1 MRLPALN
8 PLLAKE
14 GKWGGKE
21 FICLPQL
28 IENLK
33 IIFSN
38 FFLSRISL
46 RMIDAGKIIKLVCGN
61 KYSPMNASELTEHFK
76 IDDSESKQFR
86 ALLRELELKG
96 EIVRIKKEQYA
107 NPGKANLLVGR
118 LDANQRG
125 FGFVVPVRDG
135 ISDDIY
141 VDAEGMGSAM
151 HGDIVVV
158 RLPSSKMKKKG
169 RRKKRERE
177 RNVGRIIDV
186 LHRENETVV
195 GTLKKSRHFNYVA
208 PDNSKLPRDIYVS
221 MEDTKEAEHGDKVI
235 ARIDQWP
242 TRHLNAE
249 GTIIEV
255 LGRDGEPAVDIK
267 SIIHQFKLPF
277 KFDKN
282 ILAETQDLPLSISPD
297 ETSTRLDLRDELI
310 ITIDPEDA
318 KDFDD
323 AISLKKDKKGN
334 WLLGVYIADVSYYV
348 EQDSAVDAEARK
360 RGTSV
365 YLPGTVIP
373 MLPEVLSNGI
383 CSLKEGED
391 RLTKGVFFTYSPD
404 GSLLRSEIKHSVIN
418 VKKRLTY
425 HNATRIL
432 MESDEGD
439 TTPVTNLL
447 FEASSLAKLL
457 YKKRMEEGALEL
469 NLPEINIRVGE
480 DGKIDTIEKVKR
492 DISHIIIEEFMIAAN
507 QAVATF
513 MHQKNLPSVSRS
525 HPEPDEDEMLD
536 FAEFI
541 FNCKN
546 KRINPFDK
554 KRLQAF
560 LDEISDHPES
570 YIINLMLLRSL
581 KKAEYS
587 TTEES
592 HFALGLEHYAH
603 FTSPIR
609 RYPDLI
615 VHRLLDLFFQGQLKS
630 KRAKATW
637 NEKITGWAKHCS
649 ATEKIAQD
657 AEREIIKLKLLR
669 HLEEHADRVMEGVI
683 TGIQEYGLFV
693 QIDEFQLDGLVHIRT
708 LTDDFYKIDKKKL
721 SLVGDRSGK
730 VYGFGDVV
738 NVKIT
743 KIDLLKR
750 EVDFVIETGK
760 KRMSSM
766 EYRMM
771 KEKAKK

>member
-1 MRLPALN
+1 MVDS
-8 PLLAKE
+8 KTITQ
-14 GKWGGKE
+14 
-21 FICLPQL
+21 FICG
-28 IENLK
+28 
-33 IIFSN
+33 
-38 FFLSRISL
+38 R
-46 RMIDAGKIIKLVCGN
+46 R
-61 KYSPMNASELTEHFK
+61 YSPMSTSDLAEHFK
-76 IDDSESKQFR
+76 IDDSESQQFCD
-86 ALLRELELKG
+86 LLKELELKG

-107 NPGKANLLVGR
+107 NPKKANLLVGV
-118 LDANQRG
+118 LDANQKG
-125 FGFVVPVRDG
+125 FGFVVPAKEG

-141 VDAEGMGSAM
+141 VDSEGLGSAM

-158 RLPSSKMKKKG
+158 RLPSAKKRKKG
-169 RRKKRERE
+169 RRQRKKES
-177 RNVGRIIDV
+177 NVGKIIRV
-186 LHRENETVV
+186 LHRENETIV

-221 MEDTKEAEHGDKVI
+221 MDDPKGAEHGDKVI
-235 ARIDQWP
+235 VKIDQWP
-242 TRHLNAE
+242 TRHLHSE
-249 GTIIEV
+249 GTIVEI
-255 LGRDGEPAVDIK
+255 LGKDGEPAVDIK

-277 KFDKN
+277 EFSKN
-282 ILAETQDLPLSISPD
+282 TLAETIELQQPVSPD
-297 ETSTRLDLRDELI
+297 EIGARLDLRDELI
-310 ITIDPEDA
+310 ITIDPDDA

-323 AISLKKDKKGN
+323 AISLKKEKTGN
-334 WLLGVYIADVSYYV
+334 WLLGVHIADVSYYV
-348 EQDSAVDAEARK
+348 NEDSSVDKEARK

-383 CSLKEGED
+383 CSLKEGEE
-391 RLTKGVFFTYSPD
+391 RLTKSIFFTYSSD
-404 GSLLRSEIKHSVIN
+404 GRLISSEIKHSVIN

-425 HNATRIL
+425 HIATKVL
-432 MESDEGD
+432 MESDEDD
-439 TTPVTNLL
+439 TDPVTNLL
-447 FEASSLAKLL
+447 LEASKLAKLL
-457 YKKRMEEGALEL
+457 YKNRMKEGALEL
-469 NLPEINIRVGE
+469 NLPEINIRVGK
-480 DGKIDTIEKVKR
+480 DGKIDTIEKTTR

-507 QAVATF
+507 QAAATF
-513 MHQKNLPSVSRS
+513 MHQQNLPSVCRS
-525 HPEPDEDEMLD
+525 HPEPDEDEMHD

-546 KRINPFDK
+546 KRIDPFNK

-570 YIINLMLLRSL
+570 YIINLMLLRSM

-587 TTEES
+587 TTETS

-630 KRAKATW
+630 KNVKASW
-637 NEKITGWAKHCS
+637 NEKITGWAKHCC
-649 ATEKIAQD
+649 ATEKRAQE

-669 HLEEHADRVMEGVI
+669 HMEEHADKIMVGII

-708 LTDDFYKIDKKKL
+708 LTDDFYELDKKKL
-721 SLVGDRSGK
+721 SLIGSRNGK
-730 VYGFGDVV
+730 VYSFGDVV

-750 EVDFVIETGK
+750 EVDFVIVQE
-760 KRMSSM
+760 
-766 EYRMM
+766 
-771 KEKAKK
+771 

>member
-1 MRLPALN
+1 
-8 PLLAKE
+8 
-14 GKWGGKE
+14 
-21 FICLPQL
+21 
-28 IENLK
+28 
-33 IIFSN
+33 
-38 FFLSRISL
+38 
-46 RMIDAGKIIKLVCGN
+46 MIDAEKIIKLICSR
-61 KYSPMNASELTEHFK
+61 KYSPMNASELAEHFK

-86 ALLRELELKG
+86 TLLRELELKG
-96 EIVRIKKEQYA
+96 EIVRIKKEQYT
-107 NPGKANLLVGR
+107 NPKKANLLVGK

-125 FGFVVPVRDG
+125 FGFVVPVKDG

-141 VDAEGMGSAM
+141 VDAEGLGSAM

-158 RLPSSKMKKKG
+158 RLPSTKKKKKG
-169 RRKKRERE
+169 KRKKRERE
-177 RNVGRIIDV
+177 KNVGRIIDV
-186 LHRENETVV
+186 LRRENETVV
-195 GTLKKSRHFNYVA
+195 GILKKSRHFNYVA

-221 MEDTKEAEHGDKVI
+221 MEDTKESEHGDKVVVK
-235 ARIDQWP
+235 IDQWP

-297 ETSTRLDLRDELI
+297 EITTRLDLRDELI

-334 WLLGVYIADVSYYV
+334 WLLGVHVADVSYYV
-348 EQDSAVDAEARK
+348 EQNTAVDVEARK

-391 RLTKGVFFTYSPD
+391 RLTKGVFFTYAPD
-404 GSLLRSEIKHSVIN
+404 GNLLRSEIKHSVIN

-425 HNATRIL
+425 HNATKIL
-432 MESDEGD
+432 MESDEKD
-439 TTPVTNLL
+439 TNPVTNLL
-447 FEASSLAKLL
+447 FEASTLAKLL
-457 YKKRMEEGALEL
+457 YKKRMKEGALEL
-469 NLPEINIRVGE
+469 NLPEINIRVSE

-492 DISHIIIEEFMIAAN
+492 DISHIIIEEFMVASN
-507 QAVATF
+507 QTVATF
-513 MHQKNLPSVSRS
+513 MHQNSLPSINRS

-554 KRLQAF
+554 KGLQAF

-581 KKAEYS
+581 RKAEYS

-637 NEKITGWAKHCS
+637 NEKITGWASHCS
-649 ATEKIAQD
+649 ATEKRAEE

-669 HLEEHADRVMEGVI
+669 HLEEHADKVMEGVI

-708 LTDDFYKIDKKKL
+708 LTDDFYKLDKKKL
-721 SLVGDRSGK
+721 SLVGDRRGK

-738 NVKIT
+738 RVKIT

-771 KEKAKK
+771 KEKEKK

>member
-1 MRLPALN
+1 
-8 PLLAKE
+8 
-14 GKWGGKE
+14 
-21 FICLPQL
+21 
-28 IENLK
+28 
-33 IIFSN
+33 
-38 FFLSRISL
+38 
-46 RMIDAGKIIKLVCGN
+46 MIDAEKIIKLIYGR
-61 KYSPMNASELTEHFK
+61 KYSPMNASELAEHFR
-76 IDDSESKQFR
+76 IDDSESEQFR
-86 ALLRELELKG
+86 TLLREIELKG

-107 NPGKANLLVGR
+107 NPKKANLLVGK

-125 FGFVVPVRDG
+125 FGFVVPVKEG

-141 VDAEGMGSAM
+141 VDAEGLGSAM

-158 RLPSSKMKKKG
+158 RLPSAKKKKRG

-177 RNVGRIIDV
+177 RNAGRIIDV

-195 GTLKKSRHFNYVA
+195 GTLKKSRHLNYVA

-221 MEDTKEAEHGDKVI
+221 MKDTKDSEHGDKVI
-235 ARIDQWP
+235 VKIDQWP

-249 GTIIEV
+249 GTVIEI
-255 LGRDGEPAVDIK
+255 LGKDGEPAVDIK

-297 ETSTRLDLRDELI
+297 EISTRLDLRDELI

-334 WLLGVYIADVSYYV
+334 WLLGVHVADVSYYV
-348 EQDSAVDAEARK
+348 KQDSAVDNEARK

-383 CSLKEGED
+383 CSLKEGEE
-391 RLTKGVFFTYSPD
+391 RLTKGVFFTYAPD
-404 GSLLRSEIKHSVIN
+404 GRLLRSEIKHSVIN

-425 HNATRIL
+425 HNATKIL
-432 MESDEGD
+432 MESDEEN
-439 TTPVTNLL
+439 TNPVTNLL
-447 FEASSLAKLL
+447 FEASILAKLL

-480 DGKIDTIEKVKR
+480 NGKIDTIEKVKR

-513 MHQKNLPSVSRS
+513 MHQNSLPSINRS

-546 KRINPFDK
+546 KRIDPFDK

-587 TTEES
+587 TTHTS
-592 HFALGLEHYAH
+592 HFALGLKHYAH
-603 FTSPIR
+603 YTSPIR

-615 VHRLLDLFFQGQLKS
+615 VHRLLDLFFKGQLKS
-630 KRAKATW
+630 KQAKASW

-649 ATEKIAQD
+649 TTEKRAEE
-657 AEREIIKLKLLR
+657 AEREIMKLKLLR
-669 HLEEHADRVMEGVI
+669 HLEQHADKVMEGVI

-708 LTDDFYKIDKKKL
+708 LTDDFYKLDQKKL
-721 SLVGDRSGK
+721 SLIGTRRGR
-730 VYGFGDVV
+730 VYNFGDVIK
-738 NVKIT
+738 VKIT

-750 EVDFVIETGK
+750 EVDFVIV
-760 KRMSSM
+760 
-766 EYRMM
+766 
-771 KEKAKK
+771 

>member
-1 MRLPALN
+1 
-8 PLLAKE
+8 
-14 GKWGGKE
+14 
-21 FICLPQL
+21 
-28 IENLK
+28 
-33 IIFSN
+33 
-38 FFLSRISL
+38 
-46 RMIDAGKIIKLVCGN
+46 MIDAEKIIKLICSR
-61 KYSPMNASELTEHFK
+61 KYSPMNASELAEHFK

-86 ALLRELELKG
+86 TLLRELELKG
-96 EIVRIKKEQYA
+96 EIVRIKKEQYT
-107 NPGKANLLVGR
+107 NPKKANLLVGK
-118 LDANQRG
+118 LDVNQRG
-125 FGFVVPVRDG
+125 FGFVVPVKDG

-141 VDAEGMGSAM
+141 VDAEGLGSAM

-158 RLPSSKMKKKG
+158 RLPSTKKK
-169 RRKKRERE
+169 RKRKKRERE
-177 RNVGRIIDV
+177 KNVGRIIDV
-186 LHRENETVV
+186 LRRENETVV
-195 GTLKKSRHFNYVA
+195 GILKKSRHFNYVA

-221 MEDTKEAEHGDKVI
+221 MEDTKESEHGDKVVVK
-235 ARIDQWP
+235 IDQWP

-249 GTIIEV
+249 GSIIEV

-297 ETSTRLDLRDELI
+297 EITTRLDLRDELI

-334 WLLGVYIADVSYYV
+334 WLLGVHVADVSYYV
-348 EQDSAVDAEARK
+348 EQNTAVDVEARK

-391 RLTKGVFFTYSPD
+391 RLTKGVFFTYAPD
-404 GSLLRSEIKHSVIN
+404 GNLLRSEIKHSVIN

-425 HNATRIL
+425 HNATKIL
-432 MESDEGD
+432 MESDEKD
-439 TTPVTNLL
+439 TNPVTNLL
-447 FEASSLAKLL
+447 FEASTLAKLL
-457 YKKRMEEGALEL
+457 YKKRMKEGALEL
-469 NLPEINIRVGE
+469 NLPEINIRVSE

-492 DISHIIIEEFMIAAN
+492 DISHIIIEEFMVASN

-513 MHQKNLPSVSRS
+513 MHQNSLPSINRS

-581 KKAEYS
+581 RKAEYS

-637 NEKITGWAKHCS
+637 NEMITGWASHCS
-649 ATEKIAQD
+649 ATEKRAEE

-669 HLEEHADRVMEGVI
+669 HLEEHADKVMEGVI

-708 LTDDFYKIDKKKL
+708 LTDDFYKLDKKKL
-721 SLVGDRSGK
+721 SLVGDRRGK

-738 NVKIT
+738 RVKIT

-750 EVDFVIETGK
+750 EVDFVIETGE

-771 KEKAKK
+771 KEKEKK

>member
-1 MRLPALN
+1 M
-8 PLLAKE
+8 
-14 GKWGGKE
+14 
-21 FICLPQL
+21 
-28 IENLK
+28 
-33 IIFSN
+33 
-38 FFLSRISL
+38 
-46 RMIDAGKIIKLVCGN
+46 MIDAEKIIKLIYGR
-61 KYSPMNASELTEHFK
+61 KYSPMNASELAEHFR
-76 IDDSESKQFR
+76 IDDSESEQFR
-86 ALLRELELKG
+86 TLLREIELKG

-107 NPGKANLLVGR
+107 NPKKANLLVGK

-125 FGFVVPVRDG
+125 FGFVVPVKEG

-141 VDAEGMGSAM
+141 VDAEGLGSAM

-158 RLPSSKMKKKG
+158 RLPSAKKKKRG

-177 RNVGRIIDV
+177 RNAGRIIDV

-195 GTLKKSRHFNYVA
+195 GTLKKSRHLNYVA

-221 MEDTKEAEHGDKVI
+221 MKDTKDSEHGDKVI
-235 ARIDQWP
+235 VKIDQWP

-249 GTIIEV
+249 GTVIEI
-255 LGRDGEPAVDIK
+255 LGKDGEPAVDIK

-297 ETSTRLDLRDELI
+297 EISTRLDLRDELI

-334 WLLGVYIADVSYYV
+334 WLLGVHVADVSYYV
-348 EQDSAVDAEARK
+348 KQDSAVDNEARK

-383 CSLKEGED
+383 CSLKEGEE
-391 RLTKGVFFTYSPD
+391 RLTKGVFFTYAPD
-404 GSLLRSEIKHSVIN
+404 GRLLRSEIKHSVIN

-425 HNATRIL
+425 HNATKIL
-432 MESDEGD
+432 MESDEEN
-439 TTPVTNLL
+439 TNPVTNLL
-447 FEASSLAKLL
+447 FEASILAKLL

-480 DGKIDTIEKVKR
+480 NGKIDTIEKVKR

-513 MHQKNLPSVSRS
+513 MHQNSLPSINRS

-546 KRINPFDK
+546 KRIDPFDK

-587 TTEES
+587 TTHTS
-592 HFALGLEHYAH
+592 HFALGLKHYAH
-603 FTSPIR
+603 YTSPIR

-615 VHRLLDLFFQGQLKS
+615 VHRLLDLFFKGQLKS
-630 KRAKATW
+630 KQAKASW

-649 ATEKIAQD
+649 TTEKRAEE
-657 AEREIIKLKLLR
+657 AEREIMKLKLLR
-669 HLEEHADRVMEGVI
+669 HLEQHADKVMEGVI

-708 LTDDFYKIDKKKL
+708 LTDDFYKLDQKKL
-721 SLVGDRSGK
+721 SLIGTRRGR
-730 VYGFGDVV
+730 VYNFGDVIK
-738 NVKIT
+738 VKIT

-750 EVDFVIETGK
+750 EVDFVIV
-760 KRMSSM
+760 
-766 EYRMM
+766 
-771 KEKAKK
+771 

>member
-1 MRLPALN
+1 
-8 PLLAKE
+8 
-14 GKWGGKE
+14 
-21 FICLPQL
+21 
-28 IENLK
+28 
-33 IIFSN
+33 
-38 FFLSRISL
+38 
-46 RMIDAGKIIKLVCGN
+46 MIDAEKIIKLICSR
-61 KYSPMNASELTEHFK
+61 KYSPMNASELAEHFK
-76 IDDSESKQFR
+76 TDDSESKQFR
-86 ALLRELELKG
+86 TLLRELELKG
-96 EIVRIKKEQYA
+96 EIVRIKKEQYT
-107 NPGKANLLVGR
+107 NPKKANLLVGK

-125 FGFVVPVRDG
+125 FGFVVPVKDG

-141 VDAEGMGSAM
+141 VDAESLGSAM

-158 RLPSSKMKKKG
+158 RLPSTKKKKKG
-169 RRKKRERE
+169 KRKKRERE
-177 RNVGRIIDV
+177 KNVGRIIDV
-186 LHRENETVV
+186 LRRENETVV
-195 GTLKKSRHFNYVA
+195 GILKKSRHFNYVA

-221 MEDTKEAEHGDKVI
+221 MEDTKESEHGDKVVVK
-235 ARIDQWP
+235 IDQWP

-297 ETSTRLDLRDELI
+297 EITTRLDLRDELI

-334 WLLGVYIADVSYYV
+334 WLLGVHVADVSYYV
-348 EQDSAVDAEARK
+348 EQNTAVDVEARK

-391 RLTKGVFFTYSPD
+391 RLTKGVFFTYAPD
-404 GSLLRSEIKHSVIN
+404 GNLLRSEIKHSVIN

-425 HNATRIL
+425 HNATKIL
-432 MESDEGD
+432 MESDEKD
-439 TTPVTNLL
+439 TNPVTNLL
-447 FEASSLAKLL
+447 FEASTLAKLL
-457 YKKRMEEGALEL
+457 YKKRMKEGALEL
-469 NLPEINIRVGE
+469 NLPEINIRVSE

-492 DISHIIIEEFMIAAN
+492 DISHIIIEEFMVASN

-513 MHQKNLPSVSRS
+513 MHQNSLPSINRS

-581 KKAEYS
+581 RKAEYS

-637 NEKITGWAKHCS
+637 NEKITGWASHCS
-649 ATEKIAQD
+649 ATEKRAEE

-669 HLEEHADRVMEGVI
+669 HLEEHADKVMEGVI

-708 LTDDFYKIDKKKL
+708 LTDDFYKLDKKKL
-721 SLVGDRSGK
+721 SLVGDRRGK

-738 NVKIT
+738 RVKIT

-771 KEKAKK
+771 KEKEKK

>member
-1 MRLPALN
+1 
-8 PLLAKE
+8 
-14 GKWGGKE
+14 
-21 FICLPQL
+21 
-28 IENLK
+28 
-33 IIFSN
+33 
-38 FFLSRISL
+38 
-46 RMIDAGKIIKLVCGN
+46 MIDAEKIIKLIYGR
-61 KYSPMNASELTEHFK
+61 KYSPMNASELAEHFR
-76 IDDSESKQFR
+76 IDDSESEQFR
-86 ALLRELELKG
+86 TLLRELELKG

-107 NPGKANLLVGR
+107 NPKKANLLVGK

-125 FGFVVPVRDG
+125 FGFVVPVKEG

-141 VDAEGMGSAM
+141 VDAEGLGSAM

-158 RLPSSKMKKKG
+158 RLPSAKKKKRG

-177 RNVGRIIDV
+177 RNAGRIIDV

-195 GTLKKSRHFNYVA
+195 GTLKKSRHLNYVA

-221 MEDTKEAEHGDKVI
+221 MKDTKDSEHGDKVI
-235 ARIDQWP
+235 VKIDQWP

-249 GTIIEV
+249 GTVIEI
-255 LGRDGEPAVDIK
+255 LGKDGEPAVDIK

-297 ETSTRLDLRDELI
+297 EISTRLDLRDELI

-334 WLLGVYIADVSYYV
+334 WLLGVHVADVSYYV
-348 EQDSAVDAEARK
+348 KQDSAVDNEARK

-383 CSLKEGED
+383 CSLKEGEE
-391 RLTKGVFFTYSPD
+391 RLTKGVFFTYAPD
-404 GSLLRSEIKHSVIN
+404 GRLLRSEIKHSVIN

-425 HNATRIL
+425 HNATKIL
-432 MESDEGD
+432 MESDEEN
-439 TTPVTNLL
+439 TNPVTNLL
-447 FEASSLAKLL
+447 FEASILAKLL

-480 DGKIDTIEKVKR
+480 NGKIDTIEKVKR

-513 MHQKNLPSVSRS
+513 MHQNSLPSINRS

-546 KRINPFDK
+546 KRIDPFDK

-587 TTEES
+587 TTHTS
-592 HFALGLEHYAH
+592 HFALGLKHYAH
-603 FTSPIR
+603 YTSPIR

-615 VHRLLDLFFQGQLKS
+615 VHRLLDLFFKGQLKS
-630 KRAKATW
+630 KQAKASW

-649 ATEKIAQD
+649 TTEKRAEE
-657 AEREIIKLKLLR
+657 AEREIMKLKLLR
-669 HLEEHADRVMEGVI
+669 HLEQHADKVMEGVI

-708 LTDDFYKIDKKKL
+708 LTDDFYKLDQKKL
-721 SLVGDRSGK
+721 SLIGTRRGR
-730 VYGFGDVV
+730 VYNFGDVIK
-738 NVKIT
+738 VKIT

-750 EVDFVIETGK
+750 EVDFVIV
-760 KRMSSM
+760 
-766 EYRMM
+766 
-771 KEKAKK
+771 

>member
-1 MRLPALN
+1 
-8 PLLAKE
+8 
-14 GKWGGKE
+14 
-21 FICLPQL
+21 
-28 IENLK
+28 
-33 IIFSN
+33 
-38 FFLSRISL
+38 
-46 RMIDAGKIIKLVCGN
+46 MIDAEKIIKLICSR
-61 KYSPMNASELTEHFK
+61 KYSPMNASELAEHFK
-76 IDDSESKQFR
+76 IDDSESKQFHT
-86 ALLRELELKG
+86 LLRELELKG
-96 EIVRIKKEQYA
+96 EIVRIKKEQYT
-107 NPGKANLLVGR
+107 NPKKANLLVGK

-125 FGFVVPVRDG
+125 FGFVVPVKDG

-141 VDAEGMGSAM
+141 VDAEGLGSAM

-158 RLPSSKMKKKG
+158 RLPSTKKKKKG
-169 RRKKRERE
+169 KRKKRERE
-177 RNVGRIIDV
+177 KNVGRIIDV
-186 LHRENETVV
+186 LRRENETVV
-195 GTLKKSRHFNYVA
+195 GILKKSRHFNYVA

-221 MEDTKEAEHGDKVI
+221 MEDTKESEHGDKVVVK
-235 ARIDQWP
+235 IDQWP

-297 ETSTRLDLRDELI
+297 EITTRLDLRDELI

-334 WLLGVYIADVSYYV
+334 WLLGVHVADVSYYV
-348 EQDSAVDAEARK
+348 EQNTAVDVEARK

-391 RLTKGVFFTYSPD
+391 RLTKGVFFTYAPD
-404 GSLLRSEIKHSVIN
+404 GNLLRSEIKHSVIN

-425 HNATRIL
+425 HNATKIL
-432 MESDEGD
+432 MKSDEKD
-439 TTPVTNLL
+439 TNPVTNLL
-447 FEASSLAKLL
+447 FEASTLAKLL
-457 YKKRMEEGALEL
+457 YKKRMKEGALEL
-469 NLPEINIRVGE
+469 NLPEINIRVSE

-492 DISHIIIEEFMIAAN
+492 DISHIIIEEFMVAAN

-513 MHQKNLPSVSRS
+513 MHLNSLPSISRS
-525 HPEPDEDEMLD
+525 HPEPDEGEMLD

-581 KKAEYS
+581 RKAEYS

-637 NEKITGWAKHCS
+637 NEKITGWASHCS
-649 ATEKIAQD
+649 ATEKRAEE

-669 HLEEHADRVMEGVI
+669 HLEEHADKVMEGVI

-708 LTDDFYKIDKKKL
+708 LTDDFYKLDKKKL
-721 SLVGDRSGK
+721 SLVGDRRGK

-738 NVKIT
+738 KVKIT

-771 KEKAKK
+771 KEKR

>member
-1 MRLPALN
+1 MVD
-8 PLLAKE
+8 AK
-14 GKWGGKE
+14 
-21 FICLPQL
+21 
-28 IENLK
+28 K
-33 IIFSN
+33 IIQF
-38 FFLSRISL
+38 
-46 RMIDAGKIIKLVCGN
+46 VCGR
-61 KYSPMNASELTEHFK
+61 KYSPMNALELAGHFK
-76 IDDSESKQFR
+76 IDDSESQQFCTF
-86 ALLRELELKG
+86 LKELELKG

-107 NPGKANLLVGR
+107 NPKKANLLVGI
-118 LDANQRG
+118 LDGNQKG
-125 FGFVVPVRDG
+125 YGFVVPAKEG
-135 ISDDIY
+135 ISEDIY
-141 VDAEGMGSAM
+141 VDSEGLGSAM

-158 RLPSSKMKKKG
+158 RLPSQKKKKKG
-169 RRKKRERE
+169 KRQRKKE
-177 RNVGRIIDV
+177 RNVGKIIRV
-186 LHRENETVV
+186 LHRENETIV
-195 GTLKKSRHFNYVA
+195 GTLKKSKHFNYVA

-221 MEDTKEAEHGDKVI
+221 MDDPKGAEHGDKVI

-249 GTIIEV
+249 GTIVEI
-255 LGRDGEPAVDIK
+255 LGKDGEPAVDIK

-277 KFDKN
+277 KFN
-282 ILAETQDLPLSISPD
+282 ENTLAETQDLQQSIIPD
-297 ETSTRLDLRDELI
+297 EIDTRLDLRGELI

-334 WLLGVYIADVSYYV
+334 WLLGVHIADVSYYV
-348 EQDSAVDAEARK
+348 NEDSPVDKEARK

-373 MLPEVLSNGI
+373 MLPEALSNGI

-391 RLTKGVFFTYSPD
+391 RLTKSIFFTYSED
-404 GSLLRSEIKHSVIN
+404 GRLVSSEIKPSVIN

-425 HNATRIL
+425 HNATKIL
-432 MESDEGD
+432 MESNEDD
-439 TTPVTNLL
+439 TSPVTNLL
-447 FEASSLAKLL
+447 FESSKLAKLL
-457 YKKRMEEGALEL
+457 YKNRMEEGALEL
-469 NLPEINIRVGE
+469 NLPEISIRVGE
-480 DGKIDTIEKVKR
+480 DGKIDTIEKTTR

-507 QAVATF
+507 QAAATF
-513 MHQKNLPSVSRS
+513 MHQHSLPSVSRS

-546 KRINPFDK
+546 KRIDPFNK

-570 YIINLMLLRSL
+570 YIINLMLLRSM

-587 TTEES
+587 TTQSS

-615 VHRLLDLFFQGQLKS
+615 VHRLLDLFFKGQLKS
-630 KRAKATW
+630 KNVKASW
-637 NEKITGWAKHCS
+637 HEKITGWAKHCS
-649 ATEKIAQD
+649 TTEKRAEG

-669 HLEEHADRVMEGVI
+669 HMEAHADRIMEGII

-708 LTDDFYKIDKKKL
+708 LTDDFYELDKKKL
-721 SLVGDRSGK
+721 SLIGTRKGK
-730 VYGFGDVV
+730 VYSFGDVV
-738 NVKIT
+738 SVKIT

-750 EVDFVIETGK
+750 EVDFVIDQ
-760 KRMSSM
+760 
-766 EYRMM
+766 
-771 KEKAKK
+771 

>member
-1 MRLPALN
+1 
-8 PLLAKE
+8 
-14 GKWGGKE
+14 
-21 FICLPQL
+21 
-28 IENLK
+28 
-33 IIFSN
+33 
-38 FFLSRISL
+38 
-46 RMIDAGKIIKLVCGN
+46 MIDTEKIIKLICGR
-61 KYSPMNASELTEHFK
+61 KYSPMNASELAEHFR
-76 IDDSESKQFR
+76 IDDSESEQFR
-86 ALLRELELKG
+86 TLLRELELKG
-96 EIVRIKKEQYA
+96 EIVQIKNEQYA
-107 NPGKANLLVGR
+107 NPKKANLLVGK

-125 FGFVVPVRDG
+125 FGFVVPVKEG

-141 VDAEGMGSAM
+141 VDAEGLGSAM
-151 HGDIVVV
+151 NGDIVVV
-158 RLPSSKMKKKG
+158 RLPSAKKKKKG
-169 RRKKRERE
+169 RRKKGERE
-177 RNVGRIIDV
+177 RNAGRIINV

-195 GTLKKSRHFNYVA
+195 GTLKKSKHLNYVA

-221 MEDTKEAEHGDKVI
+221 MEDTKDSEHGDKVI
-235 ARIDQWP
+235 VKIDQWP

-249 GTIIEV
+249 GTIIEI
-255 LGRDGEPAVDIK
+255 LGKDGEPAVDIK

-282 ILAETQDLPLSISPD
+282 ILAEAQDLPLSISPD
-297 ETSTRLDLRDELI
+297 EISTRLDLRDELI

-334 WLLGVYIADVSYYV
+334 WLLGVHVADVSYYV
-348 EQDSAVDAEARK
+348 KQDSAVDVEARK

-383 CSLKEGED
+383 CSLKEGEE
-391 RLTKGVFFTYSPD
+391 RLTKGVFFTYTPD
-404 GSLLRSEIKHSVIN
+404 GRLLRSEIKHSVIN

-425 HNATRIL
+425 HNATKIL

-439 TTPVTNLL
+439 TNPVTNLL
-447 FEASSLAKLL
+447 FEASKLAKLL

-507 QAVATF
+507 QAVAKF
-513 MHQKNLPSVSRS
+513 MHQNSLPSINRS

-546 KRINPFDK
+546 KRIDPFDK

-587 TTEES
+587 TAHTS

-603 FTSPIR
+603 YTSPIR

-615 VHRLLDLFFQGQLKS
+615 VHRLLDLFFKGQLKS
-630 KRAKATW
+630 KQAKASW

-649 ATEKIAQD
+649 TTEKRAEE

-669 HLEEHADRVMEGVI
+669 HLEQHADKVMEGVI

-708 LTDDFYKIDKKKL
+708 LTDDFYKLDQKKL
-721 SLVGDRSGK
+721 SLIGTRRGR
-730 VYGFGDVV
+730 VYNFGDVIKV
-738 NVKIT
+738 RIT

-750 EVDFVIETGK
+750 EVDFVIVQTNDSSEK
-760 KRMSSM
+760 KLKST
-766 EYRMM
+766 Y
-771 KEKAKK
+771 

>member
-1 MRLPALN
+1 
-8 PLLAKE
+8 
-14 GKWGGKE
+14 
-21 FICLPQL
+21 
-28 IENLK
+28 
-33 IIFSN
+33 
-38 FFLSRISL
+38 
-46 RMIDAGKIIKLVCGN
+46 MIDVKKVINFIYGR
-61 KYSPMNASELTEHFK
+61 KYSPMNASELAEHFK
-76 IDDSESKQFR
+76 IDDSESQQFCT
-86 ALLRELELKG
+86 LLKELELKG

-107 NPGKANLLVGR
+107 NPKKANLLIGV
-118 LDANQRG
+118 LDANQKG
-125 FGFVVPVRDG
+125 FGFVVPAKED
-135 ISDDIY
+135 IPDDIY
-141 VDAEGMGSAM
+141 VDSEGLGSAM

-158 RLPSSKMKKKG
+158 RLPSEKKRKKG
-169 RRKKRERE
+169 RRQRRKE
-177 RNVGRIIDV
+177 RNVGKIIRV

-221 MEDTKEAEHGDKVI
+221 MDDPKGAEHGDKVI
-235 ARIDQWP
+235 VKIDQWP
-242 TRHLNAE
+242 TRHLHSE
-249 GTIIEV
+249 GTIIEI
-255 LGRDGEPAVDIK
+255 LGKDGEPAVDIK

-277 KFDKN
+277 KFN
-282 ILAETQDLPLSISPD
+282 ENTIAEAQELQQDISPD
-297 ETSTRLDLRDELI
+297 EICARLDLRDELI

-323 AISLKKDKKGN
+323 AISLKNDKKGD
-334 WLLGVYIADVSYYV
+334 WLLGVHIADVSYYV
-348 EQDSAVDAEARK
+348 NEDAPVDKEARK

-391 RLTKGVFFTYSPD
+391 RLTKSIFFTYSDD
-404 GSLLRSEIKHSVIN
+404 GRLVSFEIKHSVIN

-425 HNATRIL
+425 HIATKTL
-432 MESDEGD
+432 MESDEDD
-439 TTPVTNLL
+439 TDPVTNLL
-447 FEASSLAKLL
+447 FEAGKLAKLL
-457 YKKRMEEGALEL
+457 YKNRMEEGALEL
-469 NLPEINIRVGE
+469 NLPEINIMVGE
-480 DGKIDTIEKVKR
+480 DGKIDTIEKTTR

-507 QAVATF
+507 QAAATF
-513 MHQKNLPSVSRS
+513 MHQQNLPSVSRS

-546 KRINPFDK
+546 KRIDPFNK
-554 KRLQAF
+554 KRLQSF

-570 YIINLMLLRSL
+570 YIINLMLLRSM

-587 TTEES
+587 TTQSS

-615 VHRLLDLFFQGQLKS
+615 VHRLLDLFFKGQLKS
-630 KRAKATW
+630 KSVKASW

-649 ATEKIAQD
+649 TTEKRAEN

-669 HLEEHADRVMEGVI
+669 HMEEHADKVMEGII

-708 LTDDFYKIDKKKL
+708 LTDDFYELDKKKL
-721 SLVGDRSGK
+721 SLIGTRKGK
-730 VYGFGDVV
+730 VYSFGDVV

-750 EVDFVIETGK
+750 EVDFAIIEK
-760 KRMSSM
+760 
-766 EYRMM
+766 
-771 KEKAKK
+771 

>member
-1 MRLPALN
+1 M
-8 PLLAKE
+8 
-14 GKWGGKE
+14 
-21 FICLPQL
+21 
-28 IENLK
+28 
-33 IIFSN
+33 
-38 FFLSRISL
+38 
-46 RMIDAGKIIKLVCGN
+46 
-61 KYSPMNASELTEHFK
+61 
-76 IDDSESKQFR
+76 
-86 ALLRELELKG
+86 
-96 EIVRIKKEQYA
+96 
-107 NPGKANLLVGR
+107 
-118 LDANQRG
+118 
-125 FGFVVPVRDG
+125 
-135 ISDDIY
+135 
-141 VDAEGMGSAM
+141 
-151 HGDIVVV
+151 
-158 RLPSSKMKKKG
+158 
-169 RRKKRERE
+169 
-177 RNVGRIIDV
+177 
-186 LHRENETVV
+186 
-195 GTLKKSRHFNYVA
+195 
-208 PDNSKLPRDIYVS
+208 
-221 MEDTKEAEHGDKVI
+221 
-235 ARIDQWP
+235 
-242 TRHLNAE
+242 
-249 GTIIEV
+249 
-255 LGRDGEPAVDIK
+255 
-267 SIIHQFKLPF
+267 
-277 KFDKN
+277 
-282 ILAETQDLPLSISPD
+282 
-297 ETSTRLDLRDELI
+297 I

-323 AISLKKDKKGN
+323 AISLTKDKKGN
-334 WLLGVYIADVSYYV
+334 WLLGVHVADVSYYV
-348 EQDSAVDAEARK
+348 EQDAAVDVEARK

-404 GSLLRSEIKHSVIN
+404 GRLLRSEIKHSVIN

-425 HNATRIL
+425 HNATKVL
-432 MESDEGD
+432 MENDEKD
-439 TTPVTNLL
+439 TSPVTNLL
-447 FEASSLAKLL
+447 FEASTLAKLL

-513 MHQKNLPSVSRS
+513 MHQNSLPSINRS

-546 KRINPFDK
+546 RKINPFDK

-581 KKAEYS
+581 RKAEYS

-637 NEKITGWAKHCS
+637 NEMITGWASHCS
-649 ATEKIAQD
+649 ATEKRAEE

-708 LTDDFYKIDKKKL
+708 LTDDFYKLDKKKL
-721 SLVGDRSGK
+721 SLVGDRRGK

-738 NVKIT
+738 KVKIT

-771 KEKAKK
+771 KEKEKK

>member
-1 MRLPALN
+1 MVDS
-8 PLLAKE
+8 KTITQ
-14 GKWGGKE
+14 
-21 FICLPQL
+21 FICG
-28 IENLK
+28 
-33 IIFSN
+33 
-38 FFLSRISL
+38 R
-46 RMIDAGKIIKLVCGN
+46 R
-61 KYSPMNASELTEHFK
+61 YSPMSTSDLAEHFK
-76 IDDSESKQFR
+76 IDDSESQQFCD
-86 ALLRELELKG
+86 LLKELELKG

-107 NPGKANLLVGR
+107 NPKKANLLVGV
-118 LDANQRG
+118 LDANQKG
-125 FGFVVPVRDG
+125 FGFVVPAKEG

-141 VDAEGMGSAM
+141 VDSEGLGSAM

-158 RLPSSKMKKKG
+158 RLPSTKKRKKG
-169 RRKKRERE
+169 RRQRKKES
-177 RNVGRIIDV
+177 NVGKIIRV
-186 LHRENETVV
+186 LHRENETIV

-221 MEDTKEAEHGDKVI
+221 MDDPKGAEHGDKVI
-235 ARIDQWP
+235 VKIDQWP
-242 TRHLNAE
+242 TRHLHSE
-249 GTIIEV
+249 GTIVEI
-255 LGRDGEPAVDIK
+255 LGKDGEPAVDIK

-277 KFDKN
+277 EFSKN
-282 ILAETQDLPLSISPD
+282 TLAETIELQQPVSPD
-297 ETSTRLDLRDELI
+297 EIGARLDLRDELI
-310 ITIDPEDA
+310 ITIDPDDA

-323 AISLKKDKKGN
+323 AISLKKEKTGN
-334 WLLGVYIADVSYYV
+334 WLLGVHIADVSYYV
-348 EQDSAVDAEARK
+348 NEDSSVDKEARK

-383 CSLKEGED
+383 CSLKEGEE
-391 RLTKGVFFTYSPD
+391 RLTKSIFFTYSDD
-404 GSLLRSEIKHSVIN
+404 GRLISSEIKHSVIN

-425 HNATRIL
+425 HIATKVL
-432 MESDEGD
+432 MESDEDD
-439 TTPVTNLL
+439 TDPVTNLL
-447 FEASSLAKLL
+447 LEASKLAKLL
-457 YKKRMEEGALEL
+457 YKNRMKEGALEL
-469 NLPEINIRVGE
+469 NLPEINIRVGK
-480 DGKIDTIEKVKR
+480 DGKIDTIEKTTR

-507 QAVATF
+507 QAAATF
-513 MHQKNLPSVSRS
+513 MHQQNLPSVCRS
-525 HPEPDEDEMLD
+525 HPEPDEDEMHD

-546 KRINPFDK
+546 KRVDPYNK

-570 YIINLMLLRSL
+570 YIINLMLLRSM

-587 TTEES
+587 TTETS

-630 KRAKATW
+630 KNVKASW
-637 NEKITGWAKHCS
+637 NEKITGWAKHCC
-649 ATEKIAQD
+649 ATEKRAQE

-669 HLEEHADRVMEGVI
+669 HMEEHADKIMVGII

-708 LTDDFYKIDKKKL
+708 LTDDFYELDKKKL
-721 SLVGDRSGK
+721 SLIGSRNGK
-730 VYGFGDVV
+730 AYSFGDVV

-750 EVDFVIETGK
+750 EVDFVIVQE
-760 KRMSSM
+760 
-766 EYRMM
+766 
-771 KEKAKK
+771 

>member
-1 MRLPALN
+1 M
-8 PLLAKE
+8 
-14 GKWGGKE
+14 
-21 FICLPQL
+21 
-28 IENLK
+28 
-33 IIFSN
+33 
-38 FFLSRISL
+38 
-46 RMIDAGKIIKLVCGN
+46 MIDAEKIIKLIYGR
-61 KYSPMNASELTEHFK
+61 KYSPMNASELAEHFR
-76 IDDSESKQFR
+76 IDDSESEQFR
-86 ALLRELELKG
+86 TLLRELELKG

-107 NPGKANLLVGR
+107 NPKKANLLVGK

-125 FGFVVPVRDG
+125 FGFVVPVKEG

-141 VDAEGMGSAM
+141 VDAEGLGSAM

-158 RLPSSKMKKKG
+158 RLPSAKKKKRG

-177 RNVGRIIDV
+177 RNAGRIIDV

-195 GTLKKSRHFNYVA
+195 GTLKKSRHLNYVA

-221 MEDTKEAEHGDKVI
+221 MKDTKDSEHGDKVI
-235 ARIDQWP
+235 VKIDQWP

-249 GTIIEV
+249 GTVIEI
-255 LGRDGEPAVDIK
+255 LGKDGEPAVDIK

-297 ETSTRLDLRDELI
+297 EISTRLDLRDELI

-334 WLLGVYIADVSYYV
+334 WLLGVHVADVSYYV
-348 EQDSAVDAEARK
+348 KQDSAVDNEARK

-383 CSLKEGED
+383 CSLKEGEEK
-391 RLTKGVFFTYSPD
+391 LTKGVFFTYAPD
-404 GSLLRSEIKHSVIN
+404 GRLLRSEIKHSVIN

-425 HNATRIL
+425 HNATKIL
-432 MESDEGD
+432 MESDEEN
-439 TTPVTNLL
+439 TNPVTNLL
-447 FEASSLAKLL
+447 FEASILAKLL

-480 DGKIDTIEKVKR
+480 NGKIDTIEKVKR

-513 MHQKNLPSVSRS
+513 MHQNSLPSINRS

-546 KRINPFDK
+546 KRIDPFDK

-587 TTEES
+587 TTHTS
-592 HFALGLEHYAH
+592 HFALGLKHYAH
-603 FTSPIR
+603 YTSPIR

-615 VHRLLDLFFQGQLKS
+615 VHRLLDLFFKGQLKS
-630 KRAKATW
+630 KQAKASW

-649 ATEKIAQD
+649 TTEKRAEE

-669 HLEEHADRVMEGVI
+669 HLEQHADKVMEGVI

-708 LTDDFYKIDKKKL
+708 LTDDFYKLDQKKL
-721 SLVGDRSGK
+721 SLIGTRRGR
-730 VYGFGDVV
+730 VYNFGDVIK
-738 NVKIT
+738 VKIT

-750 EVDFVIETGK
+750 EVDFVIV
-760 KRMSSM
+760 
-766 EYRMM
+766 
-771 KEKAKK
+771 

>member
-1 MRLPALN
+1 M
-8 PLLAKE
+8 
-14 GKWGGKE
+14 
-21 FICLPQL
+21 
-28 IENLK
+28 
-33 IIFSN
+33 
-38 FFLSRISL
+38 
-46 RMIDAGKIIKLVCGN
+46 MIDAEKIIKLIFGR
-61 KYSPMNASELTEHFK
+61 KYSPMNASELAEHFK
-76 IDDSESKQFR
+76 IDDSESEQFR
-86 ALLRELELKG
+86 TLLRELELKG

-107 NPGKANLLVGR
+107 NPKKANLLVGK

-125 FGFVVPVRDG
+125 FGFVVPVKEG

-141 VDAEGMGSAM
+141 VDAEGLGSAM

-158 RLPSSKMKKKG
+158 RLPSTKKKKKG
-169 RRKKRERE
+169 RRKKGGRE
-177 RNVGRIIDV
+177 RNVGMIINV

-195 GTLKKSRHFNYVA
+195 GTLKKSRHLNYVA
-208 PDNSKLPRDIYVS
+208 PDNSKLPKDIYVS
-221 MEDTKEAEHGDKVI
+221 MEDTKDSEHGDKVI
-235 ARIDQWP
+235 VKIDQWP

-249 GTIIEV
+249 GTIIEI
-255 LGRDGEPAVDIK
+255 LGKDGEPSVDIK

-297 ETSTRLDLRDELI
+297 EISTRLDLRDELI

-334 WLLGVYIADVSYYV
+334 WLLGVHVADVSYYV
-348 EQDSAVDAEARK
+348 KQDSAVDVEARK

-383 CSLKEGED
+383 CSLKEGEE
-391 RLTKGVFFTYSPD
+391 RLTKGVFFTYTPD
-404 GSLLRSEIKHSVIN
+404 GRLLRSEIRHSVIN
-418 VKKRLTY
+418 VRKRLTY
-425 HNATRIL
+425 HNATKIL
-432 MESDEGD
+432 MESDERD
-439 TTPVTNLL
+439 TNPVTNLL
-447 FEASSLAKLL
+447 FEASKLAKLL

-513 MHQKNLPSVSRS
+513 MHQNNLPSINRS

-536 FAEFI
+536 YAEFI

-546 KRINPFDK
+546 KRIDPFDK

-587 TTEES
+587 TAHTS

-603 FTSPIR
+603 YTSPIR

-615 VHRLLDLFFQGQLKS
+615 VHRLLDLFFKGQLKS
-630 KRAKATW
+630 KQAKASW

-649 ATEKIAQD
+649 TTEKRAEE

-669 HLEEHADRVMEGVI
+669 HLEQHADKVMDGVI

-708 LTDDFYKIDKKKL
+708 LTDDFYKLDPKKL
-721 SLVGDRSGK
+721 SLIGTRRGK
-730 VYGFGDVV
+730 VYNFGDVIK
-738 NVKIT
+738 VKIT

-750 EVDFVIETGK
+750 EVDFVIV
-760 KRMSSM
+760 
-766 EYRMM
+766 
-771 KEKAKK
+771 

>member
-1 MRLPALN
+1 MVDS
-8 PLLAKE
+8 KTITQ
-14 GKWGGKE
+14 
-21 FICLPQL
+21 FICG
-28 IENLK
+28 
-33 IIFSN
+33 
-38 FFLSRISL
+38 R
-46 RMIDAGKIIKLVCGN
+46 R
-61 KYSPMNASELTEHFK
+61 YSPMSTSDLAEHFK
-76 IDDSESKQFR
+76 IDDSESQQFCD
-86 ALLRELELKG
+86 LLKELELKG

-107 NPGKANLLVGR
+107 NPKKANLLVGV
-118 LDANQRG
+118 LDANQKG
-125 FGFVVPVRDG
+125 FGFVVPAKEG

-141 VDAEGMGSAM
+141 VDSEGLGSAM

-158 RLPSSKMKKKG
+158 RLPSTKKRKKG
-169 RRKKRERE
+169 RRQRKKES
-177 RNVGRIIDV
+177 NVGKIIRV
-186 LHRENETVV
+186 LHRENETIV

-221 MEDTKEAEHGDKVI
+221 MDDPKGAEHGDKVI
-235 ARIDQWP
+235 VKIDQWP
-242 TRHLNAE
+242 TRHLHSE
-249 GTIIEV
+249 GTIVEI
-255 LGRDGEPAVDIK
+255 LGKDGEPAVDIK

-277 KFDKN
+277 EFSKN
-282 ILAETQDLPLSISPD
+282 TLAETIELQQPVSPD
-297 ETSTRLDLRDELI
+297 EIGARLDLRDELI
-310 ITIDPEDA
+310 ITIDPDDA

-323 AISLKKDKKGN
+323 AISLKKEKTGN
-334 WLLGVYIADVSYYV
+334 WLLGVHIADVSYYV
-348 EQDSAVDAEARK
+348 NEDSSVDKEARK

-383 CSLKEGED
+383 CSLKEGEE
-391 RLTKGVFFTYSPD
+391 RLTKSIFFTYSSD
-404 GSLLRSEIKHSVIN
+404 GRLISSEIKHSVIN

-425 HNATRIL
+425 HIATKVL
-432 MESDEGD
+432 MESDEDD
-439 TTPVTNLL
+439 TDPVTNLL
-447 FEASSLAKLL
+447 LEASKLAKLL
-457 YKKRMEEGALEL
+457 YKNRMKEGALEL
-469 NLPEINIRVGE
+469 NLPEINIRVGK
-480 DGKIDTIEKVKR
+480 DGKIDTIEKTTR

-507 QAVATF
+507 QAAATF
-513 MHQKNLPSVSRS
+513 MHQQNLPSVCRS
-525 HPEPDEDEMLD
+525 HPEPDEDEMHD

-546 KRINPFDK
+546 KRIDPFNK

-570 YIINLMLLRSL
+570 YIINLMLLRSM

-587 TTEES
+587 TTETS

-630 KRAKATW
+630 KNVKASW
-637 NEKITGWAKHCS
+637 NEKITGWAKHCC
-649 ATEKIAQD
+649 ATEKRAQE

-669 HLEEHADRVMEGVI
+669 HMEEHADKIMVGII

-708 LTDDFYKIDKKKL
+708 LTDDFYELDKKKL
-721 SLVGDRSGK
+721 SLIGSRNGK
-730 VYGFGDVV
+730 AYSFGDVV

-750 EVDFVIETGK
+750 EVDFVIVQE
-760 KRMSSM
+760 
-766 EYRMM
+766 
-771 KEKAKK
+771 